1 MVTLKVDSKD
11 RIWGELADEKSLKQW
26 QNVGMLKCKTKT

>member
-26 QNVGMLKCKTKT
+26 QNVEC